1 MSFFSPRNRWFKV
14 DVPISSGGAQ
24 ELGAASGHWPW
35 RRMSPVLLRAK
46 RRRRIQPQYPQ
57 YPQFLRMKFA
67 MKMTMKS
74 FNSPFLS
81 CFWTGLVSQ
90 HPLDGSTGKSLET
103 LASVGVFRT
112 RNRWMTRCQGL
123 GGLGGYS
130 EDSATWVFKRMG
142 GPWGKQAKRGETP
155 HSVGCLQRHQ
165 FLARWNSHPS
175 CKSTSGY
182 EENLC

>member
-1 MSFFSPRNRWFKV
+1 MAK
-14 DVPISSGGAQ
+14 DVSS
-24 ELGAASGHWPW
+24 ASE
-35 RRMSPVLLRAK
+35 SEEEEEDTATVSTVSTV
-46 RRRRIQPQYPQ
+46 
-57 YPQFLRMKFA
+57 LRMKFA

-142 GPWGKQAKRGETP
+142 GP
-155 HSVGCLQRHQ
+155 
-165 FLARWNSHPS
+165 
-175 CKSTSGY
+175 
-182 EENLC
+182 